1 MLLRGRWGG
10 DIWAIVFL
18 VWAIVFSMWAMDV
31 FSVWVWDMVFS
42 VWAMVVCSW
51 AMAWA
56 MVVVLEYFL
65 NISGTGGVFL
75 KIQSDLGCP
84 KDVL

>member
-1 MLLRGRWGG
+1 M
-10 DIWAIVFL
+10 
-18 VWAIVFSMWAMDV
+18 FSA
-31 FSVWVWDMVFS
+31 
-42 VWAMVVCSW
+42 W

-75 KIQSDLGCP
+75 KIPSDLGCP